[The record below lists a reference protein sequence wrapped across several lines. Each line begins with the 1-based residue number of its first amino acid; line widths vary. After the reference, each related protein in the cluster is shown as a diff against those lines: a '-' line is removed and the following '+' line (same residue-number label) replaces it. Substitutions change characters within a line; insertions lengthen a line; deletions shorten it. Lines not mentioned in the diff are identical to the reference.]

1 MSAPPESR
9 INIKAAS
16 ATCNLKVIG
25 PPDGNE
31 HSLALHSDDG
41 QFGLIIPRAFGSFLS
56 PGDYVVCAVTLM
68 LNTLEAVPEP
78 LVDLRSPKL
87 IIPGRDEVN

>member
-1 MSAPPESR
+1 MPAESR
-9 INIKAAS
+9 INTKAAS
-16 ATCNLKVIG
+16 ATTNLRVTG
-25 PPDGNE
+25 LSEDQ
-31 HSLALHSDDG
+31 HQLTLASDDG

-68 LNTLEAVPEP
+68 HNALEAVPEP
-78 LVDLRSPKL
+78 LVDLRPPPL